1 MFAQKLLIFPR
12 DPVIKT
18 PRSLPLEHFIQ
29 HFSVLCVGLIMAT
42 LIFSLD
48 ILYRPNNNS
57 SVVVTHSQDKGTN
70 TEDDEDTIAVDEEH
84 EHMEVNMVEQT
95 TTEDQNKVMK
105 GTTMQENKEE
115 YLNQSEYERSENIE
129 TDNFHSI

>member
-1 MFAQKLLIFPR
+1 MFAQKLVIFPR

-48 ILYRPNNNS
+48 ILYRPNSNS
-57 SVVVTHSQDKGTN
+57 SVVVTLSQDKGTN

-95 TTEDQNKVMK
+95 TTEEQHKDK
-105 GTTMQENKEE
+105 GTSMQENKEE
-115 YLNQSEYERSENIE
+115 YLSQSEYEKSENIE
-129 TDNFHSI
+129 KDNFYSI